1 MAIVTSRLPGT
12 LLGLLGGT
20 LIAAVSF
27 VVRLYGRAWKYDVKG
42 VQAVFSQFQIR
53 QAESGH

>member
-1 MAIVTSRLPGT
+1 MAIMTSRLPGT

-27 VVRLYGRAWKYDVKG
+27 VVRLYGRAWKCDVKG
-42 VQAVFSQFQIR
+42 VQALFVFNFK
-53 QAESGH
+53 